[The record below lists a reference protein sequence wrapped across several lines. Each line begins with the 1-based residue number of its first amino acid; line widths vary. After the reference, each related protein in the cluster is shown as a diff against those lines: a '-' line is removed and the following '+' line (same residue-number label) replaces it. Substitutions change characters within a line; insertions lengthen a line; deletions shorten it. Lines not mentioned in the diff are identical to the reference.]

1 MKKYF
6 YQTLA
11 ALCGILL
18 LLAGNDVSAQAK
30 VSGKV
35 SDKASGNAL
44 PGVTVFVKGSN
55 RGTATDPTGNFS
67 LQARSG
73 ETLVFSFVGYDP
85 QEVTVGSGP
94 INVSLSEKI
103 GSLEE
108 VVVTGYA
115 SQKKKDLTG
124 AVSIV
129 KVDNLIKQ
137 PTAQI
142 ANQLQGQVSGVTI
155 LGSGQPGQEPQVKI
169 RGVNTFGNNTP
180 LYVVDGVPISNLADV
195 NPNDVQTM
203 QVLKDAGAASIYGAR
218 AANGVIIITT
228 KRGTGKV
235 KVSYDGYYG
244 TQRPQGGNVWNILS
258 PQEQAELKWMAI
270 ANTTPNPT
278 YADEQYGSGATP
290 RLPDYIAPAGK
301 MEGDPLTDPSL
312 YILDPNYKVAS
323 DVDGFYRIVKANK
336 AGTDWFHEIFKPAPI
351 TSHNLSV
358 AGGGDIGHYF
368 FSFYYFNQ
376 EGTLK
381 NTYNK
386 RYAVRANSDYNITD
400 HIRVGENMEYS
411 IINNPQI
418 GALSEGSGI
427 GMAFREMPIIPVHDI
442 MGNYA
447 GSFGKG
453 LGNARNPVAIQDR
466 FGTTKTLASRLLGNV
481 YAEADILKDFTLRT
495 SFGGEIYSFNNHSF
509 TLPEYEN
516 AENNKVN
523 SYTENA
529 GSGYDWTWTNTL
541 TYHKNFNQVHD
552 VKVLLGTEAFNNQG
566 RTVGGTS
573 LDYFSFNS
581 DFTNLS
587 TGSGTPTNYSG
598 SFTDGLFSLF
608 ARVDYSFRDR
618 YLIGALIRRDGSSRF
633 GASNRYG
640 NFPAVSAAWRISQ
653 ESFMKNV
660 SWISDLKIR
669 GGYGIMGNQIN
680 VTPSNAFTAYGFD
693 KGNSFYDLKGT
704 GNTIMQGF
712 NRRQI
717 GNPDA
722 KWESN
727 VNANIGID
735 ATLFK
740 GVLEITADYYRKD
753 VKDLLYNP
761 ELPGVYGIAAAPFV
775 NIAQMKN
782 KGFDFSAAANINL
795 TKDLK
800 LELNGNFTTYNNEIM
815 KISDAAPYFDM
826 ESRRFNGT
834 FIIRN
839 AVGQSISEFFGY
851 KVDGFWNSQAEI
863 DAADKATRDQYKD
876 NSLVYQTD
884 TKPGRFKYAD
894 VNGDGRITEADR
906 TFLGNPNPKFSYG
919 LNIGL
924 TYKNWDFSMFL
935 YGVQGNKIWNQ
946 VKWWTDFYP
955 SFEGAKSKTALY
967 DSWLPTRQN
976 ATAPIQETA
985 PSFSTSNVPNS
996 YFVENGSYL
1005 RAKNLLL
1012 GYTIPTPVLSR
1023 AGITKFRVYVQAA
1036 NLFTITKYSGID
1048 PEITGGTSNFGLDE
1062 GAYPN
1067 QRQYLL
1073 GVNVTF

>member
-1 MKKYF
+1 MKKQF
-6 YQTLA
+6 YQALA
-11 ALCGILL
+11 ALCSILL
-18 LLAGNDVSAQAK
+18 LLASSNVSAQTK
-30 VSGKV
+30 VTGKV
-35 SDKASGNAL
+35 TDKASGNAL
-44 PGVTVFVKGSN
+44 PGVTVFVKGTN
-55 RGTATDPTGNFS
+55 RGAATDPAGTFTVM
-67 LQARSG
+67 AKPG

-85 QEVTVGSGP
+85 LETQVGSGP
-94 INVSLSEKI
+94 VNVSLSEKV

-108 VVVTGYA
+108 VVVTGYS

-137 PTAQI
+137 PSSQI
-142 ANQLQGQVSGVTI
+142 ASQLQGQVSGVTI
-155 LGSGQPGQEPQVKI
+155 LGSGQPGQEPVVKI
-169 RGVNTFGNNTP
+169 RGVNTFQNNTP

-195 NPNDVQTM
+195 NPNDVQNM

-244 TQRPQGGNVWNILS
+244 TQRPQSGNVWNILS
-258 PQEQAELKWMAI
+258 PQEQANLKWMAI

-278 YADEQYGSGATP
+278 YNDEQYGSGATP
-290 RLPDYIAPAGK
+290 RLPDYIAPQGA
-301 MEGDPLTDPSL
+301 MEGDPGTDPST
-312 YILDPNYKVAS
+312 YYVNPNYKVAS
-323 DVDGFYRIVKANK
+323 DVDGFHRIVKANK
-336 AGTDWFHEIFKPAPI
+336 SGTDWFHEIFKPAPI

-358 AGGGDIGHYF
+358 AGGGDIGSYF

-376 EGTLK
+376 QGTLT

-386 RYAVRANSDYNITD
+386 RYAVRANSTYNVGE
-400 HIRVGENMEYS
+400 HIRIGENMEYS

-418 GALSEGSGI
+418 SALTEGSGI

-481 YAEADILKDFTLRT
+481 FAEADILQHFTLRT
-495 SFGGEIYSFNNHSF
+495 SFGGEIYSLNNHSF

-523 SYTENA
+523 SYTEQA
-529 GSGYDWTWTNTL
+529 SSGYDWTWTNTL
-541 TYHKNFNQVHD
+541 TYHQNFNQVHD
-552 VKVLLGTEAFNNQG
+552 VKVLLGTEAFNNKG
-566 RTVGGTS
+566 RTVGGGTQ
-573 LDYFSFNS
+573 DYFSFDP
-581 DFTNLS
+581 DFISLS
-587 TGSGTPTNYSG
+587 TGSGTLTNNSA

-608 ARVDYSFRDR
+608 ARVDYTFRDR

-633 GASNRYG
+633 GSNNRYG

-653 ESFMKNV
+653 EEFMKNV
-660 SWISDLKIR
+660 SWISDLKLR

-680 VTPSNAFTAYGFD
+680 VLPGNAFTAYGFD
-693 KGNSFYDLKGT
+693 KGNSFYDIGGT
-704 GNTIMQGF
+704 GAISQGF
-712 NRRQI
+712 NRKTI

-735 ATLFK
+735 VTLFK
-740 GVLEITADYYRKD
+740 GLLEVTADYYRKD

-761 ELPGVYGIAAAPFV
+761 ELPGVFGVASAPYV
-775 NIAQMKN
+775 NVAQMRN
-782 KGFDFSAAANINL
+782 KGFDFSSTLNLNI

-800 LELNGNFTTYNNEIM
+800 LDLNANITTYNNKIV

-839 AVGQSISEFFGY
+839 AIGQSISEFFGY
-851 KVDGFWNSQAEI
+851 KVDGFWNSQQEI
-863 DAADKATRDQYKD
+863 DAANKATRDKFKD

-884 TKPGRFKYAD
+884 IKPGRFKFAD

-906 TFLGNPNPKFSYG
+906 TYLGNPNPKFSYG
-919 LNIGL
+919 VNVGL
-924 TYKNWDFSMFL
+924 KYKSWDFSMFL

-976 ATAPIQETA
+976 ATAPIQETS
-985 PSFSTSNVPNS
+985 PSFSTSNTPSS

-1005 RAKNLLL
+1005 RAKNLLI
-1012 GYTIPTPVLSR
+1012 GYTLPYALTER
-1023 AGITKFRVYVQAA
+1023 ANISKFRVYVQAA

-1048 PEITGGTSNFGLDE
+1048 PEITGGTSNFGVDE

-1067 QRQYLL
+1067 QRQYLV